1 MLDRARAALEGAG
14 VPWRP
19 GQYLPPQDRARALA
33 ALKEVGF
40 VALRDRSGAVGY
52 DAEAD
57 RWLTIGFEGT
67 EPRRPLHLARGLR
80 LCVLAPDG
88 AGKST
93 LASGLAEHLPFPVRT
108 IHMELYGRGRTER
121 TPPGIRFAARIVRQ
135 WRRYLDGRRHSRAG
149 GLTVFDR
156 YTYDALLP
164 TGGPPSFLD
173 RVVRAGIAR
182 AIPAPDL
189 VLVLDAPAEIL
200 HARKAEHSVEA
211 IDRMRRGYL
220 SLPGRLPCPTAVVPV
235 TGDAETV
242 RRAVTAR
249 AWQAITRA

>member
-19 GQYLPPQDRARALA
+19 GQPVPAADRARATR
-33 ALKEVGF
+33 ALEDAGF
-40 VALRDRSGAVGY
+40 AALRDGTGALGY
-52 DAEAD
+52 DAAAD
-57 RWLTIGFEGT
+57 AWTAIGFDGA
-67 EPRRPLHLARGLR
+67 EPPRPLRLARGLR
-80 LCVLAPDG
+80 LCLLAPDG

-93 LASGLAEHLPFPVRT
+93 LASGLAEHLPFEVRT
-108 IHMELYGRGRTER
+108 IHMELYGRGRAER
-121 TPPGIRFAARIVRQ
+121 TPPGIRFAARIARQ
-135 WRRYLDGRRHSRAG
+135 WRRYLDGRRHSRDG

-156 YTYDALLP
+156 YTYDTLLP
-164 TGGPPSFLD
+164 TGGPPSLPD
-173 RVVRAGIAR
+173 RIVRAGIAR

-189 VLVLDAPAEIL
+189 VLILDAPAEIL

-220 SLPGRLPCPTAVVPV
+220 SLPGRLPCSTAVIGV
-235 TGDAETV
+235 TGDADAV

-249 AWQAITRA
+249 AWQAITLA